1 MSFQNE
7 KWGER
12 KVKKRKDNYD
22 YSAETIK
29 NRRKFPARNTAIIA
43 ICVVAQMVLIFLAV
57 TAKAEP
63 QDIIEKYNVTVEP
76 LEDGTLDIE
85 YSFLWKA
92 IDTTEELTWV
102 EIGMPNAM
110 FTVYEDSVSGNIKEY
125 SGIYDEGYTA
135 VRLDFKRG
143 YKGGENIQFSFKVN
157 QEYMLCENDFG
168 GHLYEFVPG
177 WFNSTPVEK
186 YEFKWKHSINCV
198 NAEGGKLKNG
208 YYVWTGSFDCGE
220 YDIMRVSYDL
230 NAFRNAM
237 TVEYEPFYTDGA
249 YNQLEGSQTGNRT
262 LYCMGIIILLFV
274 EIYLLDSHVS
284 YRRGRGFLVGYG
296 HPIHTYGYQNPRY
309 IRAYNRAHTSTSTGR
324 SGGGLRGGGCACACA
339 CACAGGGRAGCSQKD
354 TYTNIERIKKY

>member
-1 MSFQNE
+1 M
-7 KWGER
+7 KA
-12 KVKKRKDNYD
+12 RKDNYD
-22 YSAETIK
+22 YSAKTIEE
-29 NRRKFPARNTAIIA
+29 RRKFPVKNTAIIS
-43 ICVVAQMVLIFLAV
+43 ICVVVQIILAFLAI

-63 QDIIEKYNVTVEP
+63 QDIIEKYNVTVEA
-76 LEDGTLDIE
+76 LEDGSLDIE

-110 FTVYEDSVSGNIKEY
+110 FEVYEDSVSGNIKEV

-157 QEYMLCENDFG
+157 QEYMLCKDLDSYF
-168 GHLYEFVPG
+168 YEFVPC

-186 YEFKWKHSINCV
+186 YEFKWKKTDSSFG
-198 NAEGGKLKNG
+198 ADGAKLKKG
-208 YYVWTGSFDCGE
+208 YYTWSGAFDCGE
-220 YDIMRVSYDL
+220 YEILQVSYDL
-230 NAFRNAM
+230 DAFKDAM

-249 YNQLEGSQTGNRT
+249 YNQLESSQTGNRI
-262 LYCMGIIILLFV
+262 LYCIGIVILLIV

-309 IRAYNRAHTSTSTGR
+309 IRAYNRAHTSTSTG
-324 SGGGLRGGGCACACA
+324 SGGGGFRGGGCACACA

-354 TYTNIERIKKY
+354 TYTFKK